1 MSKEDDAFAGYQ
13 CVEQQDYGVSKTPVG
28 MEMGMQGSGYGSV

>member
-13 CVEQQDYGVSKTPVG
+13 RVEQQDDGVGKTPVR
-28 MEMGMQGSGYGSV
+28 MEMGMQGSGYGSI